1 MASEQQRSTS
11 IEETI
16 KAQERE
22 LAITETLWDQ
32 VLTAFKGIQKELQ
45 EDARIRGMS
54 NRSVTSMPPAPPR
67 TGSFKPPD
75 FSTAPNKDHRSTLES
90 SHQKQFLQP
99 KDVN

>member
-1 MASEQQRSTS
+1 MTSEQQRSTS

-16 KAQERE
+16 KSQERE

-54 NRSVTSMPPAPPR
+54 NRYMTSMPSVAPR
-67 TGSFKPPD
+67 TGSVKPPD
-75 FSTAPNKDHRSTLES
+75 FSTAPK
-90 SHQKQFLQP
+90 
-99 KDVN
+99 

>member
-32 VLTAFKGIQKELQ
+32 LQ

-75 FSTAPNKDHRSTLES
+75 FPTAPNKNHRSTLEC